1 MSSNI
6 NRREFMTQAAGA
18 VAVSSLISVAVPTA
32 ETGSV
37 PAATKRCVLGKSGL
51 TCSRL
56 GIGTGT
62 RAWNKDSEQ
71 IRQGSDAFLNTLTHA
86 YERGLRYFDLS
97 DSYGSHE
104 YLRDAMAAGDMK
116 REEMFI
122 LTKSQ
127 SKTPEALR
135 EDLDRMRREV
145 NTDYF
150 DAVLLHC
157 MTTADWPEQLA
168 GCMDVLREAQQRGII
183 KAKGVSCHHL
193 QALQSAASN
202 EWVDILL
209 ARINPYGTHMD
220 GTREEITGVLG
231 EARKNGK
238 GVIGMKILGE
248 GKHADEREAC
258 IKFAMG
264 LECIDAFVIGFLNP
278 TEIDDIMKL
287 MDRSAAA

>member
-1 MSSNI
+1 M
-6 NRREFMTQAAGA
+6 
-18 VAVSSLISVAVPTA
+18 
-32 ETGSV
+32 
-37 PAATKRCVLGKSGL
+37 
-51 TCSRL
+51 
-56 GIGTGT
+56 GTGT

-71 IRQGSDAFLNTLTHA
+71 IRQGRDTFVNTLTHA

-104 YLRDAMAAGDMK
+104 YLRDAMAAGGMK

-135 EDLDRMRREV
+135 ADLDRMRREL

-150 DAVLLHC
+150 DALLLHC
-157 MTTADWPEQLA
+157 MTAGDWPEQMA
-168 GCMDVLREAQQRGII
+168 GCMDVLREAQQQGII

-193 QALQSAASN
+193 HALQSAASN

-248 GKHADEREAC
+248 GKHADDRGAC
-258 IKFAMG
+258 IEFAMG
-264 LECIDAFVIGFLNP
+264 LDCIDAFVIGFLNP
-278 TEIDDIMKL
+278 AEIDDIMKL
-287 MDRSAAA
+287 MDQNAAA

>member
-18 VAVSSLISVAVPTA
+18 VAASALTSFTVSAA
-32 ETGSV
+32 ETGNI
-37 PAATKRCVLGKSGL
+37 PAATRQCTLGKSGL

-56 GIGTGT
+56 GMGTGT

-71 IRQGSDAFLNTLTHA
+71 IRQGRDTFVNTLTHA

-104 YLRDAMAAGDMK
+104 YLRDAMAAGGMK

-135 EDLDRMRREV
+135 ADLDRMRREL

-150 DAVLLHC
+150 DALLLHC
-157 MTTADWPEQLA
+157 MTAGDWPEQMA
-168 GCMDVLREAQQRGII
+168 GCMDVLREAHN
-183 KAKGVSCHHL
+183 KASSRPKGFLPPPACAPVGR
-193 QALQSAASN
+193 
-202 EWVDILL
+202 VKRMGRYLL

-238 GVIGMKILGE
+238 G
-248 GKHADEREAC
+248 
-258 IKFAMG
+258 
-264 LECIDAFVIGFLNP
+264 
-278 TEIDDIMKL
+278 
-287 MDRSAAA
+287 